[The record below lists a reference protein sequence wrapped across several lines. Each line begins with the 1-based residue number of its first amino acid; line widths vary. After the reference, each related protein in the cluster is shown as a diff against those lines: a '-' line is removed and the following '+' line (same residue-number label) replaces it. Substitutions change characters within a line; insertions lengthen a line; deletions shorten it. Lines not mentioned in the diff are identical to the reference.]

1 MSKINIKVVEV
12 DQATQSVLVKYTSE
26 KSLKP
31 IDDYPAVVFQ
41 VSNYPVSTINE
52 FIEAIRPQISL
63 YVWQRDQAENP
74 AEPVDISGWSGHSVQ
89 VDAFE
94 LPAPAAPPVEA
105 LANPEVT
112 L

>member
-1 MSKINIKVVEV
+1 MSINIKIVEIDQTTQTVV
-12 DQATQSVLVKYTSE
+12 VKYASE
-26 KSLKP
+26 NSKKNV
-31 IDDYPAVVFQ
+31 DEYPGVAFQ
-41 VSNYPVSTINE
+41 ITNYNVKNLEE

-74 AEPVDISGWSGHSVQ
+74 AEPIDISGWDGHSVQ
-89 VDAFE
+89 VEAFE
-94 LPAPAAPPVEA
+94 LPAPAVPPIEA